1 MGYSFITLSDSSY
14 PFSAENEQTLGFN
27 AIKNCKVLFVKVG
40 LIGSGEISLV
50 NGYTEAT
57 VVLCNYSGRTICT
70 EGVRIYVSP
79 NWNFYGAVLADFNA
93 GILKIRCKSATGWTA
108 NQFTVKRVYGL
119 V

>member
-57 VVLCNYSGRTICT
+57 VVLCNYSSRTICT